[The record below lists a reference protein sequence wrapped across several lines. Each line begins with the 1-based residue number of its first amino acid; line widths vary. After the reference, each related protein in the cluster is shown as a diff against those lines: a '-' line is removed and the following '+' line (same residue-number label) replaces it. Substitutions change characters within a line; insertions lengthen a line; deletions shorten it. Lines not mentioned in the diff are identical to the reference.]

1 MVDVEG
7 LAISALDDRLGYI
20 ERIKTHTT
28 KRDTLPIWD
37 GSINVYRDKS
47 QKKDALIKAVP
58 VQVKGD
64 TTKSIKKNTIYYPV
78 DVADLKGFMT
88 TDGAIYFVVGID
100 KQKRNKKIYY
110 ASLLPIKID
119 GLLKNVSD
127 PQKTRNV
134 QLKVLP
140 ENDDEILDIFLN
152 FIRDS
157 NKQSNVKE
165 IGVMSLT
172 DLQSKKQVHHLECGY
187 ATVRKN
193 FGISDMLGREMCLY
207 AVDAVGISHP
217 LDEAVLERVK
227 NEIPQKVSCDGKVY
241 YDKITI
247 TQTADDLS
255 VSLGKGLLISYI
267 RPQEGKY
274 NKIRIEFDEQGTVK
288 ERLHDINF
296 FIALAERQD
305 IYLDDG
311 LLIKLPDDFEL
322 ETDLNVVKHH
332 KKYLEILAQAMD
344 LAGIPDNR
352 LSFDDLDKDN
362 CKLANVLIRAF
373 IKKEPALVTPIPEED
388 VSFGLLNMEELKLMV
403 VAKRVAGETFEIE
416 NFFTADLGSVISDLN
431 HKEYPSSRYVLL
443 QRDHFLYGC
452 NINYDDLYVD
462 VIKVRMNPFHFH
474 RVTLLILE
482 MLKAYDINKDVKL
495 LNVSERLAIWLLDND
510 SEENKNIAVINLIQI
525 KKRKGTITEEDIKSI
540 LNILA
545 SNIDDQCKAAC
556 WILLDMPDNA
566 QKIIDTMDDDK
577 KNTFE
582 RYPIYHLLE
591 KHS

>member
-20 ERIKTHTT
+20 DRLKTYTT
-28 KRDTLPIWD
+28 KRDTQPIWD
-37 GSINVYRDKS
+37 GCINVYKDNS
-47 QKKDALIKAVP
+47 QRKDVLIKAVP

-64 TTKSIKKNTIYYPV
+64 TKQAIKKNTIYYSV
-78 DVADLKGFMT
+78 DIADLKGFMT

-100 KQKRNKKIYY
+100 KQTRNKKIYY

-140 ENDDEILDIFLN
+140 QTDEDILDIFLN

-172 DLQSKKQVHHLECGY
+172 DLQSKKEVHHIELGY
-187 ATVRKN
+187 VSTQKN
-193 FGISDMLGREMCLY
+193 LDISDMLGQEFCVY
-207 AVDAVGISHP
+207 AVNAVGISYP
-217 LDEAVLERVK
+217 LNEAILTQIK
-227 NEIPQKVSCDGKVY
+227 NEIPQKVSCEGKVY

-247 TQTADDLS
+247 SQTADDLS
-255 VSLGKGLLISYI
+255 ISLGKGLLISYV
-267 RPQEGKY
+267 RPREGKY

-288 ERLHDINF
+288 ERLQDINF

-388 VSFGLLNMEELKLMV
+388 VSFGLLNMEGLKLMV

-416 NFFTADLGSVISDLN
+416 NFFTADLDSVISDLD

-443 QRDHFLYGC
+443 KKEHFLNAC
-452 NINYDDLYVD
+452 NIKYDDLYED
-462 VIKVRMNPFHFH
+462 VIKVKTNPFHFH
-474 RVTLLILE
+474 RVTLLVLE
-482 MLKAYDINKDVKL
+482 MLKAYDINKDDKL
-495 LNVSERLAIWLLDND
+495 LDLSEKLAIWLVDNEKED
-510 SEENKNIAVINLIQI
+510 NKNIAVINLLQI
-525 KKRKGTITEEDIKSI
+525 KQRKGVMTNQDKENIVDILTSC
-540 LNILA
+540 
-545 SNIDDQCKAAC
+545 IDEQCKAAC
-556 WILLDMPDNA
+556 YILLNMPDKA
-566 QKIIDTMDDDK
+566 YKIIDNMNEELK
-577 KNTFE
+577 KTFQD
-582 RYPIYHLLE
+582 YPIYHLLE